1 MRNLKKKYTWQT
13 NRMWT
18 MRAGFS
24 LSEKGVANKEKQKVG
39 ITSLILWHWIR
50 GSVHFFIL
58 QAVKM

>member
-1 MRNLKKKYTWQT
+1 
-13 NRMWT
+13 MWT